1 MSKNARVVGDRLRN
15 REDPFS
21 SLACKPD
28 WRLHK
33 IVCYGAGF
41 FCSSPIMRDQEDGRD
56 PMATIVEGREVD
68 ASPDD
73 VWDIVSDVDRD
84 PEYWSGL
91 ASIRNIRKEGNLVER
106 EVVVGFMGR
115 KGTQR
120 IELVPKESIQMSMID
135 GPLRG
140 SRQIKLIPLGARKTK
155 IDVSWDIQFS
165 EIPVF
170 AQEFVRSRL
179 KEGTIEALDK
189 IAKTAKDPRKKLHA

>member
-1 MSKNARVVGDRLRN
+1 
-15 REDPFS
+15 
-21 SLACKPD
+21 
-28 WRLHK
+28 
-33 IVCYGAGF
+33 
-41 FCSSPIMRDQEDGRD
+41 
-56 PMATIVEGREVD
+56 MATIAEGREVD

-73 VWDIVSDVDRD
+73 VWNIVSDVDRD

-106 EVVVGFMGR
+106 EVVVRFMGR

-189 IAKTAKDPRKKLHA
+189 IAKAAKDPRRKLHA

>member
-1 MSKNARVVGDRLRN
+1 MVTINEVHEVNASR
-15 REDPFS
+15 
-21 SLACKPD
+21 
-28 WRLHK
+28 
-33 IVCYGAGF
+33 
-41 FCSSPIMRDQEDGRD
+41 
-56 PMATIVEGREVD
+56 
-68 ASPDD
+68 DD

-140 SRQIKLIPLGARKTK
+140 SRQIKLVPLGARKTK

>member
-1 MSKNARVVGDRLRN
+1 
-15 REDPFS
+15 
-21 SLACKPD
+21 
-28 WRLHK
+28 
-33 IVCYGAGF
+33 
-41 FCSSPIMRDQEDGRD
+41 MRDQKDGRD

>member
-1 MSKNARVVGDRLRN
+1 
-15 REDPFS
+15 
-21 SLACKPD
+21 
-28 WRLHK
+28 
-33 IVCYGAGF
+33 
-41 FCSSPIMRDQEDGRD
+41 
-56 PMATIVEGREVD
+56 MATIAEGREVD

-73 VWDIVSDVDRD
+73 VWNIVSDVDRD

-189 IAKTAKDPRKKLHA
+189 IAKAAKNPRRKLHA

>member
-1 MSKNARVVGDRLRN
+1 MVIID
-15 REDPFS
+15 
-21 SLACKPD
+21 
-28 WRLHK
+28 
-33 IVCYGAGF
+33 
-41 FCSSPIMRDQEDGRD
+41 
-56 PMATIVEGREVD
+56 EGREVD
-68 ASPDD
+68 ASSDE

-91 ASIRNIRKEGNLVER
+91 ASIRNIRREGNLIER

-120 IELVPKESIQMSMID
+120 IELVPKESIRLAMID

-140 SRQIKLIPLGARKTK
+140 SREIELIKLGGSKTK
-155 IDVSWDIQFS
+155 IRISWDIQFS

-179 KEGTIEALDK
+179 EEGTREALDK
-189 IAKTAKDPRKKLHA
+189 IAKAAKGPRKKVHGQPVNGLDVSPRP

>member
-1 MSKNARVVGDRLRN
+1 MV
-15 REDPFS
+15 
-21 SLACKPD
+21 
-28 WRLHK
+28 
-33 IVCYGAGF
+33 
-41 FCSSPIMRDQEDGRD
+41 
-56 PMATIVEGREVD
+56 TINEIHEVD
-68 ASPDD
+68 ASRDV
-73 VWDIVSDVDRD
+73 VWDIVSDVERY

-91 ASIRNIRKEGNLVER
+91 ASSRNIRKEVNLVER

-120 IELVPKESIQMSMID
+120 IELVPKESIQMIMID

-140 SRQIKLIPLGARKTK
+140 SREIKLIPLGARKTK
-155 IDVSWDIQFS
+155 IEVSWDIQFS

-189 IAKTAKDPRKKLHA
+189 IAKAAKDPRRKLHA

>member
-1 MSKNARVVGDRLRN
+1 
-15 REDPFS
+15 
-21 SLACKPD
+21 
-28 WRLHK
+28 
-33 IVCYGAGF
+33 
-41 FCSSPIMRDQEDGRD
+41 
-56 PMATIVEGREVD
+56 MATIAEGREVD

-73 VWDIVSDVDRD
+73 VWNIVSDVDRD

-120 IELVPKESIQMSMID
+120 IELVPKELIQMSMID

-140 SRQIKLIPLGARKTK
+140 SRQIKLVPLGARKTK

-189 IAKTAKDPRKKLHA
+189 IAKAAKNPRRKLHA

>member
-1 MSKNARVVGDRLRN
+1 MDASGDPISISLTGSKNG
-15 REDPFS
+15 ED
-21 SLACKPD
+21 
-28 WRLHK
+28 HT
-33 IVCYGAGF
+33 V
-41 FCSSPIMRDQEDGRD
+41 
-56 PMATIVEGREVD
+56 TIAEVREVD
-68 ASPDD
+68 APADE

-91 ASIRNIRKEGNLVER
+91 VSIRNIRKEGNLIER
-106 EVVVGFMGR
+106 EVMVGFMGR

-189 IAKTAKDPRKKLHA
+189 IAKAAKD